1 MVIFFLCY
9 NFFRFGGFMETS
21 FKSRSFKFV
30 YWIMLIFLVGDTLDT
45 IYRSVVNGYL
55 GEGTTFPGSD
65 VLIQPT
71 TTDMVVFLI
80 IIIGVIY
87 GIYLLYNLKKAGGY
101 WVVGSNIVFIIYAS
115 IFGPIAEVGFSSV
128 LPIIA
133 LYFAIYII
141 LAICVPWFYSD
152 KFE

>member
-1 MVIFFLCY
+1 
-9 NFFRFGGFMETS
+9 METS
-21 FKSRSFKFV
+21 FKTRSFKFV

-45 IYRSVVNGYL
+45 IYRTVTGFF

-65 VLIQPT
+65 VVVQPT

-80 IIIGVIY
+80 IMIGVIY

-101 WVVGSNIVFIIYAS
+101 LVVGSNIVFIIYAS
-115 IFGPIAEVGFSSV
+115 IFGPIAEVGFSTV

-141 LAICVPWFYSD
+141 LAICVPWFYSE
-152 KFE
+152 KFD

>member
-1 MVIFFLCY
+1 
-9 NFFRFGGFMETS
+9 METS

-45 IYRSVVNGYL
+45 IYRTITGYL

-71 TTDMVVFLI
+71 TPDMVVFLI
-80 IIIGVIY
+80 IMIGVIY
-87 GIYLLYNLKKAGGY
+87 GIYLLYNLKKTGGY

-133 LYFAIYII
+133 PYFVIYII
-141 LAICVPWFYSD
+141 LAIGVPWFYSD

>member
-1 MVIFFLCY
+1 
-9 NFFRFGGFMETS
+9 MEIS

-45 IYRSVVNGYL
+45 IYRTVTGFF

-65 VLIQPT
+65 IVVQPT
-71 TTDMVVFLI
+71 STDMVVFLI
-80 IIIGVIY
+80 IMIGVIY

-101 WVVGSNIVFIIYAS
+101 WVVSSNIVFIIYAS
-115 IFGPIAEVGFSSV
+115 IFGPIAEVGFSAV

-141 LAICVPWFYSD
+141 LAICVPWFYSE

>member
-1 MVIFFLCY
+1 MDT
-9 NFFRFGGFMETS
+9 G

-45 IYRSVVNGYL
+45 IYRTITGYL

-65 VLIQPT
+65 VVVQPT
-71 TTDMVVFLI
+71 TSDMFVFI
-80 IIIGVIY
+80 IVMVGVIY

-101 WVVGSNIVFIIYAS
+101 WVVGSIIIFMIYAT
-115 IFGPIAEVGFSSV
+115 ILGPISEVGFFSV

-133 LYFAIYII
+133 LYFTIYII
-141 LAICVPWFYSD
+141 LTIFVPWFYSE
-152 KFE
+152 KFD

>member
-1 MVIFFLCY
+1 
-9 NFFRFGGFMETS
+9 METS
-21 FKSRSFKFV
+21 FKLRALKFV

-45 IYRSVVNGYL
+45 IYRSVVKGYF

-65 VLIQPT
+65 VVVQPT

-80 IIIGVIY
+80 IMIGVIY
-87 GIYLLYNLKKAGGY
+87 GIYLLYNLKKVGGY

-115 IFGPIAEVGFSSV
+115 IFGPIAEVGFSTV
-128 LPIIA
+128 FPIIA
-133 LYFAIYII
+133 LYFIIYII
-141 LAICVPWFYSD
+141 LVIFVPWYYSD

>member
-1 MVIFFLCY
+1 
-9 NFFRFGGFMETS
+9 METS

-101 WVVGSNIVFIIYAS
+101 CVVGSNIVFIIYAS

>member
-1 MVIFFLCY
+1 MD
-9 NFFRFGGFMETS
+9 TS
-21 FKSRSFKFV
+21 FKTRSFKFV
-30 YWIMLIFLVGDTLDT
+30 YWIMLIVLVGDTLDT
-45 IYRSVVNGYL
+45 IYRSVVKGYF

-71 TTDMVVFLI
+71 TPDMVVFLI
-80 IIIGVIY
+80 IMIGVIY

-101 WVVGSNIVFIIYAS
+101 WVVGSNIMFVIYAS

-133 LYFAIYII
+133 LYFVIYIVLTI
-141 LAICVPWFYSD
+141 GVPWFYSD

>member
-1 MVIFFLCY
+1 MKT
-9 NFFRFGGFMETS
+9 GFKE
-21 FKSRSFKFV
+21 RSFKFV
-30 YWIMLIFLVGDTLDT
+30 YWIMIILLVGDTLDT
-45 IYRSVVNGYL
+45 IYSTFVEGYL
-55 GEGTTFPGSD
+55 GDGSAFPGSD
-65 VLIQPT
+65 VLFKAT

-80 IIIGVIY
+80 IMIGVIY

-115 IFGPIAEVGFSSV
+115 IFGPIAEVGFSTV

-141 LAICVPWFYSD
+141 LAICVPWFYSE
-152 KFE
+152 KFD